1 MSINDELKVVWKTKC
16 RWRDQGH
23 LAKRKD
29 LKPKGVNAEVDFAML
44 PLKPGDDV
52 RIRFGKQWY
61 DGDMVVYI
69 ILTNWS
75 SFKDRIPTRL
85 ISHHLRDF
93 KGPSDFKFQAFRFQ
107 TFSGGKILLCIPLI
121 PCSIFSL
128 RAALYIVWPLNPF
141 SLLNVS
147 IVKGN
152 SD

>member
-29 LKPKGVNAEVDFAML
+29 LKPKGVNAKVDFAML

-69 ILTNWS
+69 ILTNLL
-75 SFKDRIPTRL
+75 SFKDHIPTRL
-85 ISHHLRDF
+85 RSHDLRGRHG
-93 KGPSDFKFQAFRFQ
+93 KVFQRAFRFQ
-107 TFSGGKILLCIPLI
+107 ISSLQISNIFWGENSTLYTANTLQYIFAPRRLI
-121 PCSIFSL
+121 YSV
-128 RAALYIVWPLNPF
+128 AA
-141 SLLNVS
+141 
-147 IVKGN
+147 
-152 SD
+152 